1 MKKIPKRRENNRIFQ
16 RFLNYIEKIG
26 NSLPHPI
33 TLFALFA
40 FAVVILSAICAFF
53 DVSAVGETIN
63 PSTMELEKQV
73 VSAVSLLTR
82 EGLSYMLT
90 SAVSNFTSF
99 APLGVVLVT
108 MLGVGFAEGSGYLSA
123 LIRRAILST
132 PRGIVTPML
141 VFLGVMSNIASDVGY
156 VVLIPIGAVI
166 FKAYGRHPIAGL
178 AAAFAGV
185 SGGFSA
191 NLLIG
196 TIDPMLAGIST
207 EASHLVNPFYT
218 VQATDNWFFMI
229 VSLF

>member
-40 FAVVILSAICAFF
+40 FAVVILSAICAFL
-53 DVSAVGETIN
+53 DVSAAGETIN

-123 LIRRAILST
+123 LIRPGHFVNS
-132 PRGIVTPML
+132 PRNCHTNAG
-141 VFLGVMSNIASDVGY
+141 FFRRY
-156 VVLIPIGAVI
+156 VQYCVRCWIC
-166 FKAYGRHPIAGL
+166 
-178 AAAFAGV
+178 
-185 SGGFSA
+185 GF
-191 NLLIG
+191 
-196 TIDPMLAGIST
+196 
-207 EASHLVNPFYT
+207 NPHRCGNF
-218 VQATDNWFFMI
+218 
-229 VSLF
+229 